1 MKGQICQNTIQRGML
16 TIIVLKYM
24 ETMECT
30 SLMLLSAILCMLFLL
45 LTAQRCQNLHLICL
59 RDIEFEN

>member
-30 SLMLLSAILCMLFLL
+30 SLMLHSYCFISIFHYQKSNTVFLNVK
-45 LTAQRCQNLHLICL
+45 CKIDLI
-59 RDIEFEN
+59 F